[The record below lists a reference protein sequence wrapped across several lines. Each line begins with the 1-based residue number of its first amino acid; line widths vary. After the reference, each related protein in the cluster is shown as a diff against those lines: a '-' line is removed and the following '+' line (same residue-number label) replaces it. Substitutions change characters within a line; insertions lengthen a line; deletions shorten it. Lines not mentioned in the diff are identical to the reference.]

1 MPEAIWIKLIGTL
14 PSIFWAIFAII
25 VYLSLRETIIHR
37 LVPRVTA
44 LRALGVEV
52 EMAGQL
58 LEQAAEHSDSPVT
71 PTMRRG
77 VLSRLEHAADTL
89 KGGRLLWIDDHP
101 EHNGSL
107 ISLFR
112 SMGMV
117 VDTARSTAEG
127 LTALRHGSHD
137 IILSDMD
144 RDGDPRAGITM
155 LRELEDAG
163 VDLPVVVHAQNFNP
177 ELGVDSRIFAGT
189 NNPVEVV
196 HYVIDLMERIRFA
209 APEV

>member
-14 PSIFWAIFAII
+14 PSLFWATFAAI
-25 VYLSLRETIIHR
+25 VYLSLRGTIIHS

-58 LEQAAEHSDSPVT
+58 LDQVAEDSDTPVT
-71 PTMRRG
+71 PTRRRG

-89 KGGRLLWIDDHP
+89 RGGRILWIDDHP
-101 EHNGSL
+101 EHNGAL

-112 SMGMV
+112 SMDMV
-117 VDTARSTAEG
+117 VDTARSTDEG
-127 LTALRHGSHD
+127 LVALRHGSYD
-137 IILSDMD
+137 VILSDID
-144 RDGDPRAGITM
+144 RDGDPQAGIRM
-155 LRELEDAG
+155 LRELEDRN
-163 VDLPVVVHAQNFNP
+163 VDLPVVVHSHNFNP
-177 ELGVDSRIFAGT
+177 ELGVDRRIFAAT
-189 NNPVEVV
+189 NNPVEIV
-196 HYVIDLMERIRFA
+196 HYLIDLMERIRFE

>member
-1 MPEAIWIKLIGTL
+1 MYGEEA
-14 PSIFWAIFAII
+14 
-25 VYLSLRETIIHR
+25 RETIIHR
-37 LVPRVTA
+37 LVPWVIA

-52 EMAGQL
+52 EMAGPL

-89 KGGRLLWIDDHP
+89 RGGRVLWIDDHP

-117 VDTARSTAEG
+117 VNTARSTAEG

-137 IILSDMD
+137 
-144 RDGDPRAGITM
+144 
-155 LRELEDAG
+155 
-163 VDLPVVVHAQNFNP
+163 LPVVVHAQNFNP
-177 ELGVDSRIFAGT
+177 ERGVDSRIFAGT